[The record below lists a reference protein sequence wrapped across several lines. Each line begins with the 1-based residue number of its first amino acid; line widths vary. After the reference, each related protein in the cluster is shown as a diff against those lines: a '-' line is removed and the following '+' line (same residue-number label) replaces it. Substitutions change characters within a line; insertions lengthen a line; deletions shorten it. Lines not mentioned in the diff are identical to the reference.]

1 MFIVITNMYRILD
14 NFEANPLDLGNS
26 AQPVVAKTP
35 DTGNKALPVPKSV
48 IPPEP
53 AKSSQTASAKNT
65 PSKSGQADWKY
76 PIVRRD
82 QSVVETI
89 HGHKIADPYRWLED
103 TKSNETKAFVKDQNK
118 LTDSYL
124 SRNSQRDAY
133 TSAVTKLYNGD
144 SINTPMKAGN
154 YYFTFY
160 QSNSDNLSI
169 LYKQKSLNAEKTVF
183 LDSNQWDKNDVV
195 SLNRNLFSSSGK
207 YFGYI
212 IRKGGSDWGTIRV
225 RCVENTPH
233 CKAGQ
238 DAIDEVKWTKFFNI
252 AWSHDEL
259 GFFYTGYL
267 EPSGGDKAANTKTSS
282 SENAKVYYHRLGTQ
296 QSSDQ
301 LIAEYPEAPT
311 YTLFSWV
318 GDDGRWLVVRVT
330 DNKRNED
337 VWLAR
342 MGKDGSVPKNITFN
356 KIANGMNGYHDYIT
370 NVGDRFYFYS
380 DKNAPRFK
388 VITYDMAA
396 PEKGFVDLV
405 PQHEKDILT
414 SANFVGGAYLLLEYM
429 KDAKSALSI
438 HHLSTGKKIRDIPLP
453 MGSVN
458 DIYTDFRHTE
468 VFFSVQ
474 SFLSRG
480 TIYRYDAKSNTLSVV
495 NELKTPGF
503 NPEEFET
510 RQVFVKSKD
519 NVEFPMFITARK
531 GISLD
536 KSHPTILFS
545 DGSSSQS
552 QKPQFNTLWG
562 AFLKHFNGIVAVAN
576 IRGGGEYGSDWRKDG
591 MLQKKQ
597 NTFDDFQSAA
607 KYLSEQGYTKPSLLT
622 LQGVDT
628 GSLLV
633 TTAANQAPELFGC
646 GLTDYGLTDMLR
658 FHKSLFG
665 RTWTTRFGNPDVK
678 SDFEYL
684 LRYSPLHNVNAN
696 KIYPALLLNTPD
708 QLDRISPLNSYKL
721 AAELQYKCQRI
732 PIH

>member
-1 MFIVITNMYRILD
+1 
-14 NFEANPLDLGNS
+14 
-26 AQPVVAKTP
+26 
-35 DTGNKALPVPKSV
+35 
-48 IPPEP
+48 
-53 AKSSQTASAKNT
+53 ASARNT
-65 PSKSGQADWKY
+65 PSKSGQIDWEY

-89 HGHKIADPYRWLED
+89 HGYKIADPYRWLED

-133 TSAVTKLYNGD
+133 TSAVTKLYGSD
-144 SINTPMKAGN
+144 WMSTPMKAGN

-160 QSNSDNLSI
+160 QYNLDNQSI
-169 LYKQKSLNAEKTVF
+169 LYKQKSLDAEKTVF
-183 LDSNQWDKNDVV
+183 LDPNQWDKNGAFFI
-195 SLNRNLFSSSGK
+195 NQYLFSDSGK

-212 IRKGGSDWGTIRV
+212 IRKSGSDWGTIRV
-225 RCVENTPH
+225 RCVEDSPN

-259 GFFYTGYL
+259 GFFTQYCT
-267 EPSGGDKAANTKTSS
+267 ETSS

-301 LIAEYPEAPT
+301 LIAEYPETPT
-311 YTLFSWV
+311 YDVFASTSN
-318 GDDGRWLVVRVT
+318 DGRWLVV
-330 DNKRNED
+330 
-337 VWLAR
+337 WLAR
-342 MGKDGSVPKNITFN
+342 MGEDGSVVND
-356 KIANGMNGYHDYIT
+356 MNGYYNYIG
-370 NVGDRFYFYS
+370 NAGDRFYFSS
-380 DKNAPRFK
+380 DKNAPRSK

-396 PEKGFVDLV
+396 PEKGFIDLI
-405 PQHEKDILT
+405 PQHGKDILNN
-414 SANFVGGAYLLLEYM
+414 AYIVEGDYLLLEYM
-429 KDAKSALSI
+429 KDVKSALSI
-438 HHLSTGKKIRDIPLP
+438 HQLSTGKKIR
-453 MGSVN
+453 
-458 DIYTDFRHTE
+458 
-468 VFFSVQ
+468 
-474 SFLSRG
+474 
-480 TIYRYDAKSNTLSVV
+480 TIYRYDVKSDTLSVV

-510 RQVFVKSKD
+510 RQVLLKQRQRRVSY
-519 NVEFPMFITARK
+519 VITARK

-545 DGSSSQS
+545 DGSFSYSQM
-552 QKPQFNTLWG
+552 PQFNTLWG

-576 IRGGGEYGSDWRKDG
+576 IRGGGEYGTEWHKNG

-622 LQGVDT
+622 LQGD
-628 GSLLV
+628 GAGGLLV
-633 TTAANQAPELFGC
+633 TATANQAPELFGC
-646 GLTDYGLTDMLR
+646 GLANYGLTDMLR
-658 FHKSLFG
+658 FHKFSVG
-665 RTWTTRFGNPDVK
+665 GAWTTEFGNPDVK

-684 LRYSPLHNVNAN
+684 LRTTF
-696 KIYPALLLNTPD
+696 NTPD

-721 AAELQYKCQRI
+721 AAELQYKLPKNPNPLMLRI
-732 PIH
+732 IENYEVDGESTTAWITQVVDRLSFMAISLNLKWHD

>member
-14 NFEANPLDLGNS
+14 NFGKNNGLIPAEANPLDLGNS

-35 DTGNKALPVPKSV
+35 DTGNKASPVPKSV

-133 TSAVTKLYNGD
+133 TSAVRVTELSSRD
-144 SINTPMKAGN
+144 WMSAPVKAGN

-183 LDSNQWDKNDVV
+183 LDPNQWDKNNPVT
-195 SLNRNLFSSSGK
+195 LNRDLFSNSGK

-212 IRKGGSDWGTIRV
+212 IRKSGNDWGTIRV
-225 RCVENTPH
+225 RCVEDSPH

-238 DAIDEVKWTKFFNI
+238 DATDEVKWLKLFDI

-259 GFFYTGYL
+259 GFFYTRYP

-282 SENAKVYYHRLGTQ
+282 RENAKVYYHRLGTQ

-301 LIAEYPEAPT
+301 LIVEYPEAPT
-311 YTLFSWV
+311 YNTFALTS
-318 GDDGRWLVVRVT
+318 DDGRWLVIRVT

-337 VWLAR
+337 VWMAR

-356 KIANGMNGYHDYIT
+356 KIANDMNGYHNYIT

-380 DKNAPRFK
+380 DKNAPRS
-388 VITYDMAA
+388 
-396 PEKGFVDLV
+396 KGFIDLI
-405 PQHEKDILT
+405 PQHEKDILND
-414 SANFVGGAYLLLEYM
+414 AYPVGGDYLLLNYM
-429 KDAKSALSI
+429 KDAKNVLSI
-438 HHLSTGKKIRDIPLP
+438 HQLSTGKKIL
-453 MGSVN
+453 
-458 DIYTDFRHTE
+458 
-468 VFFSVQ
+468 FFSVQ

-562 AFLKHFNGIVAVAN
+562 VFLKHFNGIVAVAN
-576 IRGGGEYGSDWRKDG
+576 IRGGGEYGSEWRKDG

-622 LQGVDT
+622 LQ
-628 GSLLV
+628 V
-633 TTAANQAPELFGC
+633 TTAANQAPEL
-646 GLTDYGLTDMLR
+646 LDAI
-658 FHKSLFG
+658 
-665 RTWTTRFGNPDVK
+665 GNPDVK

-696 KIYPALLLNTPD
+696 KTYPALLLNTPD
-708 QLDRISPLNSYKL
+708 QLDFIATLHSYKL
-721 AAELQYKCQRI
+721 AAELQYKLPKNPNPLMLRI
-732 PIH
+732 IENYEANGLSIAAVQVAQTVDKLSFMAISLNLKWHN